1 MINAT
6 IRKFG
11 YPETLVADFDHW
23 VVLVRPQAVTLG
35 SLVVAAKGEAIA
47 LGALG
52 PAAFTSLGKVVQR
65 LEAALTSFVGYEKVN
80 YLMLMMVDPH
90 VHYHVFP
97 RYAGVRSFDGETF
110 ADAGWP
116 GMPDLGSAR
125 QLSAGTIAGMVDA
138 LHRHELVGNRA
149 EADTLHPDQFR

>member
-6 IRKFG
+6 MRKFG
-11 YPETLVADFDHW
+11 YPETLVADFGYW
-23 VVLVRPQAVTLG
+23 TVLVRPQAVTLG
-35 SLVVAAKGEAIA
+35 SLVIAAKGPALA
-47 LGALG
+47 LGALDA
-52 PAAFTSLGKVVQR
+52 PAFTELGDVVR
-65 LEAALTSFVGYEKVN
+65 TVEEALTSFVGSEKIN

-97 RYAGVRSFDGETF
+97 RYAGVRSFDDETF